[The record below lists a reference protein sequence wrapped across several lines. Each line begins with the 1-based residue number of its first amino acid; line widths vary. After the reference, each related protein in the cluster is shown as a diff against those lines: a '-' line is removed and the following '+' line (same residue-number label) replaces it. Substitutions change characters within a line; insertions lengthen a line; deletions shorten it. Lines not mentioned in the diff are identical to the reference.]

1 MRQPEL
7 EFKPHVI
14 ENLPVL
20 FTRLFGVF
28 HFAKNR
34 LR

>member
-1 MRQPEL
+1 MMRSEL
-7 EFKPHVI
+7 EFELHVI